1 MKTSEKKRASIK
13 EMLKH
18 NYTKYYELYMKTGK
32 KEYRTKFR
40 DIKVTLDDLFKEDLV
55 RWNNYIL

>member
-1 MKTSEKKRASIK
+1 MKTSEKKRKSIK

-40 DIKVTLDDLFKEDLV
+40 DIKVTLDDLYKEDLV
-55 RWNNYIL
+55 R